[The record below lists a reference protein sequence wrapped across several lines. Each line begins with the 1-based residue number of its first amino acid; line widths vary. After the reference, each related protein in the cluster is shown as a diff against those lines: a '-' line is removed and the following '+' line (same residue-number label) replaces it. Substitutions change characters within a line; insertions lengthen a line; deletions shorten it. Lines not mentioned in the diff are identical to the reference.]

1 MPNTNSI
8 SLNGEWQYITD
19 PNESFTIDD
28 FINGENKKIKFST
41 IQVPSNWH
49 LQGLINYSGTIWY
62 KKEFLFPD
70 TKKSNDL
77 VILNF
82 KGVDYFTDVWMN
94 WKYLGKHEGYF
105 QPFWFDTSELIKKN
119 DRNIL
124 IVKVSSPK
132 EEAGKVWPNK
142 KKLIKGI
149 FNHHDCRPGGW
160 SLERGQDGC
169 TGGIWNDVILNY
181 GYEIYIESIKITP
194 SFNSEQKLGNIQ
206 CDIKYTSSL
215 DFPITAEIEFSV
227 QSPSGIKNISHKK
240 NLEILPNKN
249 ETTFFLQ
256 IKEPLLWWSWDL
268 GKQNLYTLIISS
280 EIFDEQQINFGFREV
295 RLNEKEEFFLNGKRL
310 FLRGTNIIPEQYLS
324 SLTNERITRFV
335 KLIKEANINIVRVH
349 AHINRQE
356 LYDEL
361 DRNGILVWQ
370 DFALQWTYEN
380 SPEFTANAIAQ
391 IKDMVRI
398 LFNHPSIVFWCCHN
412 EPGEQINSLD
422 HYLENTVL
430 SEDSSRIVRTASN
443 YEEHPYDG
451 WYWGV
456 KEHFAAAP
464 MGPLVTEF
472 GAQALP
478 ELQTLKKFIPEQKL
492 FPPEKELWEYH
503 NFQFD
508 QTFNIAK
515 VELGNDITS
524 FIQNSQRYQADLLD
538 TAVNFYRRKRF
549 NGITGIFQFMFI
561 DCWPSITWS
570 IVDYYGIK
578 KSGYEALKQVY
589 QPLFIS
595 IFLRQNRYYP
605 GKKFHMDIYIIN
617 DLHKVFKDARLKFS
631 LDNDRLTVI
640 NNLNI
645 DEDEIIKLNNEDLNI
660 FIPQRLSP
668 GIHTLKLTLCC
679 GDNEDEL
686 SFNQFDFEIVNEF

>member
-1 MPNTNSI
+1 
-8 SLNGEWQYITD
+8 
-19 PNESFTIDD
+19 
-28 FINGENKKIKFST
+28 
-41 IQVPSNWH
+41 
-49 LQGLINYSGTIWY
+49 
-62 KKEFLFPD
+62 
-70 TKKSNDL
+70 
-77 VILNF
+77 
-82 KGVDYFTDVWMN
+82 
-94 WKYLGKHEGYF
+94 
-105 QPFWFDTSELIKKN
+105 
-119 DRNIL
+119 
-124 IVKVSSPK
+124 
-132 EEAGKVWPNK
+132 
-142 KKLIKGI
+142 
-149 FNHHDCRPGGW
+149 
-160 SLERGQDGC
+160 
-169 TGGIWNDVILNY
+169 
-181 GYEIYIESIKITP
+181 
-194 SFNSEQKLGNIQ
+194 
-206 CDIKYTSSL
+206 
-215 DFPITAEIEFSV
+215 
-227 QSPSGIKNISHKK
+227 
-240 NLEILPNKN
+240 
-249 ETTFFLQ
+249 
-256 IKEPLLWWSWDL
+256 
-268 GKQNLYTLIISS
+268 
-280 EIFDEQQINFGFREV
+280 
-295 RLNEKEEFFLNGKRL
+295 
-310 FLRGTNIIPEQYLS
+310 
-324 SLTNERITRFV
+324 
-335 KLIKEANINIVRVH
+335 
-349 AHINRQE
+349 
-356 LYDEL
+356 
-361 DRNGILVWQ
+361 
-370 DFALQWTYEN
+370 
-380 SPEFTANAIAQ
+380 
-391 IKDMVRI
+391 MVRI

-605 GKKFHMDIYIIN
+605 SKKFHMDIYIIN
-617 DLHKVFKDARLKFS
+617 DLHKVFKDVRLKFS
-631 LDNDRLTVI
+631 LDDDRLTVI

-645 DEDEIIKLNNEDLNI
+645 NEDEIIKLNNEDLNI

-679 GDNEDEL
+679 GDSEDEL